1 LRISKP
7 MTDETLKRT
16 DDNKKIVIIANF
28 ATDRVNGAYNVI
40 ENIAVHTNQL
50 GHKCELWGLSTEID
64 RNDYPFYVHFNDS
77 LFSFKVSEGLKNKL
91 TADRDSIICVN
102 LHSVFTPIN
111 IGISKVVKSLN
122 IPLCVTPQGG
132 YHAYS
137 FQRNY
142 LKKKLFVL
150 LFEKSFL
157 RRMDYFFIHGKQEA
171 DFIKRYSAKTCYVLL
186 NGFPEGRIKK
196 PIYNYSD
203 IIPAHK
209 LKLLFLGRL
218 DPLHKGLDLLIKSMS
233 HLKDIDVELTLIGP
247 QFTEP
252 ASKSLQELISTL
264 GLTEKVKLKEP
275 VYKQA
280 EKEELYATHHLFVH
294 TSRWE
299 GMPTGVIEAL
309 CYGMPV
315 LVSKGTNLGDIVQKE
330 QFGKVVEEL
339 TPQGVAAAIADLY
352 KNKERLDEFSQNAYA
367 KSPQIFNWNKI
378 AEKYVE
384 AVLSNQ

>member
-1 LRISKP
+1 MRISKY
-7 MTDETLKRT
+7 MADEIFKKT

-28 ATDRVNGAYNVI
+28 ATDRVNGAYTVI
-40 ENIAVHTNQL
+40 ENIASHTNQL
-50 GHKCELWGLSTEID
+50 GYKCELWGLSTEID

-77 LFSFKVSEGLKNKL
+77 LFSFKVSEGLRNKL

-132 YHAYS
+132 YHDYS

-142 LKKKLFVL
+142 LKKKLFLL

-157 RRMDYFFIHGKQEA
+157 RRMNYFFIHGKQEA
-171 DFIKRYSAKTCYVLL
+171 NFIGRYSSKPCYSLL

-196 PIYNYSD
+196 SIYNHSD
-203 IIPAHK
+203 IGSSQK

-218 DPLHKGLDLLIKSMS
+218 DPLHKGLDMLIESIS
-233 HLKDIDVELTLIGP
+233 HLGDIDVELTLIGP
-247 QFTEP
+247 RFTDP
-252 ASKSLQELISTL
+252 SYNYLQELISKL
-264 GLTEKVKLKEP
+264 NLTEKVKLKEP
-275 VYKQA
+275 VYQQT
-280 EKEELYATHHLFVH
+280 EKEELYSTHHLFVH

-315 LVSKGTNLGDIVQKE
+315 LVSEGTNLGDIVKKE
-330 QFGKVVEEL
+330 QFGLVVDEL
-339 TPQGVAAAIADLY
+339 TPKGVAAAIADIS
-352 KNKERLDEFSQNAYA
+352 KNKEKLNEFSQNAYI

-378 AEKYVE
+378 AEQYVE
-384 AVLSNQ
+384 AVLLNK